1 MHRKILPLA
10 LMYAEDGD
18 IIEGRTRL
26 QKMVFLLEKE
36 VEQIEETPI
45 DSSRYDFIPY
55 DYGPFSKKL
64 YDDLDY
70 LSAEG
75 LIDDF
80 EEKMNDGQVKYNY
93 ELTSDGEEFVESQL
107 NSSESELI
115 IELAEE
121 MKTRY
126 NNVPLSALI
135 DYVYSEYPK
144 YAENSVW

>member
-10 LMYAEDGD
+10 LMYAEDGE

-36 VEQIEETPI
+36 LEELEKSPI
-45 DSSRYDFIPY
+45 DSSDYDFIPY

-70 LSAEG
+70 LSKKG
-75 LIDDF
+75 LIDDI
-80 EEKMNDGQVKYNY
+80 EEEMDDGQVKYNY
-93 ELTSDGEEFVESQL
+93 KITSKGEEFVESQL
-107 NSSESELI
+107 NSSDSELI
-115 IELAEE
+115 RKLAEQ
-121 MKTRY
+121 MKRNY
-126 NNVPLSALI
+126 NSRPISSLI
-135 DYVYSEYPK
+135 DYVYSEYPE